1 MSALVLNMNL
11 KNIFEKI
18 AHGLFGNTLTN
29 TIASKLYLCAQFL
42 SRKLGVRSRH
52 ILTKNNHLRFR
63 YVAGISTFM
72 MAAILSFT
80 FTAQNSSNGTLSD
93 TSIALQLATMEPAAG
108 QPDISRDVVDTEFY
122 QNFEEAA
129 LVSNEVL
136 TALPLDREI
145 TIKSGDALSVVMEKQ
160 GVGNSDTFVI
170 MEEMKKYYDPR
181 HIKAGQKIGLHFEET
196 EDDQPVFREMKINLD
211 PIKTLVVARAGEGF
225 KAELHKKEVKKVI
238 KAKKAEVKIS
248 LYGSAAQAG
257 IPKSVVAKAIKIFSW
272 DVDFQR
278 DIRPSDTLEVMYE
291 SYETDS
297 GYVSKTG
304 DILYTKLKIGKREVP
319 LYRFTMSD
327 GRTDYFQPNGRSIKH
342 TLMKTP
348 INGARMSS
356 GFGKRRHPVLGYTK
370 MHKGVDF
377 AASRGTPIFAAGDG
391 VVEKSGWFSSY
402 GKYVR
407 IRHNSK
413 LKTAYAHMS
422 KIKPAVKQGRRVKQ
436 GQVIGYVGTTGRSTG
451 PHLHYEVMVN
461 GTQVNP
467 RSVNLPTGEDL
478 SGTQLANFKAKMN
491 RMQRQYASKINATK
505 VASSEATKESIN

>member
-1 MSALVLNMNL
+1 MKL
-11 KNIFEKI
+11 KNIVEKI
-18 AHGLFGNTLTN
+18 AYGLFGNALTN
-29 TIASKLYLCAQFL
+29 AIASKLYLSAQFL

-52 ILTKNNHLRFR
+52 ILTKNNNLRFR
-63 YVAGISTFM
+63 YVAGMSTFM
-72 MAAILSFT
+72 IAAILSFT
-80 FTAQNSSNGTLSD
+80 FTAQISGDVSR
-93 TSIALQLATMEPAAG
+93 ALQLATMQPAAG
-108 QPDISRDVVDTEFY
+108 QPDISRDVVDHDFY
-122 QNFEEAA
+122 QNFDAA
-129 LVSNEVL
+129 GLVSNEAL

-145 TIKSGDALSVVMEKQ
+145 IIKSGDALSVVMEKQ
-160 GVGNSDTFVI
+160 GVGNSETSVI
-170 MEEMKKYYDPR
+170 MKEMKKYYDPR

-196 EDDQPVFREMKINLD
+196 DDAHVFREMKINLD
-211 PIKTLVVARAGEGF
+211 PIKTLIVARAGEGF
-225 KAELHKKEVKKVI
+225 EAKLHEKEVNKVV

-278 DIRPSDTLEVMYE
+278 DIHPNDTLEVMYE

-304 DILYTKLKIGKREVP
+304 DILYTKLKIGKREIP
-319 LYRFTMSD
+319 LYRFKMSD
-327 GRTDYFQPNGRSIKH
+327 GRVDYFQPNGRSIKH

-422 KIKPAVKQGRRVKQ
+422 KIKSTVKQGQRVKQ
-436 GQVIGYVGTTGRSTG
+436 GQIIGYVGTTGRSTG

-478 SGTQLANFKAKMN
+478 GGKQLANFKATMN
-491 RMQRQYASKINATK
+491 KMQRQYASKIDATK
-505 VASSEATKESIN
+505 VASREAKKESIN

>member
-1 MSALVLNMNL
+1 MGALVKNMKL
-11 KNIFEKI
+11 KNKFEKI
-18 AHGLFGNTLTN
+18 AHGLFGSALTN
-29 TIASKLYLCAQFL
+29 VIASKLYLCAQFL
-42 SRKLGVRSRH
+42 SCKLGVRSRY
-52 ILTKNNHLRFR
+52 ILTKNNNLRLR

-80 FTAQNSSNGTLSD
+80 LTAQNSGGTS
-93 TSIALQLATMEPAAG
+93 TALQLATMEPAAG
-108 QPDISRDVVDTEFY
+108 QPNISRDVVESEFY
-122 QNFEEAA
+122 QEAA
-129 LVSNEVL
+129 LVSNEAFA
-136 TALPLDREI
+136 ALPLDREI

-160 GVGNSDTFVI
+160 GVGNSDTSVI
-170 MEEMKKYYDPR
+170 MKEMKKYYDPR
-181 HIKAGQKIGLHFEET
+181 HIKAGQKIGLHFEEA
-196 EDDQPVFREMKINLD
+196 DDNQPVFREMKINLD

-225 KAELHKKEVKKVI
+225 KAELHEKEVKKVI

-278 DIRPSDTLEVMYE
+278 DIHPSDTLEVMYE

-304 DILYTKLKIGKREVP
+304 DILYTKLKIGKREIP
-319 LYRFTMSD
+319 LYRFKMSD
-327 GRTDYFQPNGRSIKH
+327 GRVDYFQPNGRSIKH

-422 KIKPAVKQGRRVKQ
+422 KIKSAVKPGKRVKQ

-478 SGTQLANFKAKMN
+478 SGTQLANFKATMN
-491 RMQRQYASKINATK
+491 KMQRQYASKIDATQE
-505 VASSEATKESIN
+505 VASHNAKKESIN